1 MRKSN
6 QGDPFAIAALNI
18 YIYIYKVPTAGDQE
32 RPHTLRGEKVIK
44 IRRKL
49 KSPR

>member
-18 YIYIYKVPTAGDQE
+18 YIYKVTTAGDQE